1 MFLLVFDTGS
11 RPAELAL
18 PARRVGQLRHPWDSA
33 PPLALSFFIVRRQEA
48 NKVSRL
54 HAALCPLQGKKKK
67 KKKQTLQLP
76 LLHLGQALAAAYSAE
91 TDSKLRSQHVLVC
104 WRHRFFCQMLYLK
117 SLRLRFRNV
126 ATQCYIILAF
136 SEACFNPTCQ
146 IPPKFQLF
154 VHIAVWETAR
164 RKHLEKG
171 GRPSKKQLE
180 GV

>member
-1 MFLLVFDTGS
+1 MG
-11 RPAELAL
+11 LAL
-18 PARRVGQLRHPWDSA
+18 PARLRHLGDSA
-33 PPLALSFFIVRRQEA
+33 SPLALSFFIVWRQEA
-48 NKVSRL
+48 NKVSRP

-67 KKKQTLQLP
+67 QKKPLRLP

-91 TDSKLRSQHVLVC
+91 TNSKLRSQRILVC
-104 WRHRFFCQMLYLK
+104 WRHRIFCQMLYLK

-126 ATQCYIILAF
+126 STQCYIILAF
-136 SEACFNPTCQ
+136 SEARFNPTRQ

-154 VHIAVWETAR
+154 VHTAVWETAR